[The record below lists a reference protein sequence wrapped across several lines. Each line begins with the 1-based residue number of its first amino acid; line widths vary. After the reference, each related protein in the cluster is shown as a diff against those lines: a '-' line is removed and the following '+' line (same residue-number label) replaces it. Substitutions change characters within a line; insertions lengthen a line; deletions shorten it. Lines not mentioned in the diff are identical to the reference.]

1 MKKITQ
7 ILILTALAFT
17 ISCNQSS
24 DNFDTGEVANY
35 QYKNEYFGLNITFN
49 DNWTVQGENENKK
62 LVFDC
67 TELIANGVESVK
79 VNIENEMKD
88 NAVLLNL
95 RNINDTSSIVIFA
108 EKETGFFWRPTS
120 METYLLQ
127 VKSLLDN
134 TPLDYEYLNETV
146 SEVSKLKLLETKFR
160 LNENTAYQDYFICK
174 KNGYFITLISS
185 FRNEEQKQQNKQLI
199 DKVKL

>member
-1 MKKITQ
+1 MKKITK
-7 ILILTALAFT
+7 ILILTTLAFT

-49 DNWTVQGENENKK
+49 DNWTVQGENENKE

-95 RNINDTSSIVIFA
+95 RNINDTSSIVVFA
-108 EKETGFFWRPTS
+108 ERETGFFWRPTS

-134 TPLDYEYLNETV
+134 TSLDYEYLNETE
-146 SEVSKLKLLETKFR
+146 SELSKWNLLETKFQ
-160 LNENTAYQDYFICK
+160 LNDKTVYQNFFVSK
-174 KNGYFITLISS
+174 KSGYFITLISS
-185 FRNEEQKQQNKQLI
+185 FQNEEQKQQNKQLI
-199 DKVKL
+199 DNVKF